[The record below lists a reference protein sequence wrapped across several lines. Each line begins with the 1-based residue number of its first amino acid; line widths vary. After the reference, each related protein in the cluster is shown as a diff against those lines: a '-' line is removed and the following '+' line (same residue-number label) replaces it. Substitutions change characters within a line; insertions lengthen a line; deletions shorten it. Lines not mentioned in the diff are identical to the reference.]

1 MIHAERS
8 LTSMSRRECL
18 TLLAESAVGRAV
30 FTERAM
36 PAVVPVNFVVQDDA
50 IVMCTSPGSRL
61 AAAATGGVLAFQ
73 VDDIDPSSRTG
84 WSVVV
89 VGVAELVDN
98 PVEQARARTLLHPWA
113 PGRYEVF
120 LRLPVK
126 VVTGRRIL
134 ANDESEH
141 ADL

>member
-8 LTSMSRRECL
+8 LTSLSRRECL
-18 TLLAESAVGRAV
+18 SLLAESLVGRAV

-36 PAVVPVNFVVQDDA
+36 PAVVPVNFVVQDEA

-61 AAAATGGVLAFQ
+61 ATAATGGVLAFQ
-73 VDDIDPSSRTG
+73 VDDIDPSTRTG

-89 VGVAELVDN
+89 VGVAELLDS
-98 PVEQARARTLLHPWA
+98 PSDQARARALLHPWA
-113 PGRYEVF
+113 PGRHEVF
-120 LRLPVK
+120 VRLPLK

-134 ANDESEH
+134 ANGESGDE
-141 ADL
+141 D